1 MCARDF
7 NWDALGL
14 PSANLAALDDPFSEH
29 EVLTAIKQLPHDK
42 APGPDGFTGC
52 FFKECWNLIK
62 HDLLAVINYF
72 HMGRC
77 ANLNLLNKANIVLI
91 PKKKRG
97 G

>member
-14 PSANLAALDDPFSEH
+14 PSVNLAALDDPFSEH

-62 HDLLAVINYF
+62 HDLLAAINYF

-91 PKKKRG
+91 PKKRG